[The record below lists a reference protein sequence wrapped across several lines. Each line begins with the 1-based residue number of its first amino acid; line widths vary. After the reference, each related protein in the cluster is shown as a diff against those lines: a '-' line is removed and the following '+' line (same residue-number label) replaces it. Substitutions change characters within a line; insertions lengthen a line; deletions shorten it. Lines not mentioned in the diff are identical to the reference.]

1 MSTSIHRKGSPR
13 AWSIIAGFQQFPEM
27 ELP

>member
-1 MSTSIHRKGSPR
+1 MSTSIQRKGSPR
-13 AWSIIAGFQQFPEM
+13 TWSIIAGFQQFPEM